1 MQDPREYSVAAWI
14 RVLLAGVAATAVL
27 MVPTFAPLRDGLLGY
42 YNDDWA
48 NGVYLHHQV
57 HDALMAGRF
66 DFSDPSQFFPF
77 GYNPV
82 HSNGGNI
89 LEMVVSGVFRLFAP
103 WRCAGSRAIVVCRR
117 PRPITL
123 TVHTITV
130 LL

>member
-66 DFSDPSQFFPF
+66 DLSDPSQFFPF

-103 WRCAGSRAIVVCRR
+103 WPLWLSQRQLGFR
-117 PRPITL
+117 
-123 TVHTITV
+123 
-130 LL
+130 